1 MDPLTIG
8 AIATTLIKS
17 GSAIIRSIGSFFG
30 GDAAQKAEDVAG
42 LVDTATDSPNPQQ
55 SLEQALGKL
64 SPMELWQVGQLARD
78 CETELARI
86 EVNRQTTLHRQ
97 TQQTIRAG
105 DASGDEYVRN
115 TRPKIARQSW
125 YLTAVYCLVMSVLAA
140 FDKGDGPS
148 IDIAMLLIS
157 GAWTYMGLRTL
168 DGFAPHPKGSGQK
181 VGSVLAGLMG
191 RR

>member
-17 GSAIIRSIGSFFG
+17 GPDIIRGIGSFFG
-30 GDAAQKAEDVAG
+30 DDGAKTADKVAG
-42 LVDTATDSPNPQQ
+42 LVDIATGRPNPQQ
-55 SLEQALGKL
+55 SLEQAMSNL
-64 SPMELWQVGQLARD
+64 SPKELLQLEQLARD
-78 CETELARI
+78 CEAELARI
-86 EVNRQTTLHRQ
+86 EANRQTTLHQQ

-105 DASGDEYVRN
+105 DASPDEYVRN

-125 YLTAVYCLVMSVLAA
+125 YFTAAYCLVMSVLAV

-181 VGSVLAGLMG
+181 MGSAIAGLLG